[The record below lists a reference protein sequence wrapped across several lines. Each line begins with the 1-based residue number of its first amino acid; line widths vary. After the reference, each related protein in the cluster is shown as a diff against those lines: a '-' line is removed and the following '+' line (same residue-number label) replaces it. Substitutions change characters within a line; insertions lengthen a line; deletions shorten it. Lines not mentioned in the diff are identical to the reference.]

1 MMRLAALVLLLL
13 VAGPAFAQQVP
24 EQSKMALWCGLAFG
38 IVATDA
44 PVDVSD
50 GQETIIRQLAEGGER
65 LLAEAQAAYLENG
78 HSEASFAAERETMSA
93 EVAHQLN
100 AMDNSVAYSFE
111 ECSALLGL

>member
-1 MMRLAALVLLLL
+1 MRLAALVPVLLA
-13 VAGPAFAQQVP
+13 AGPVLAQQVP
-24 EQSKMALWCGLAFG
+24 EQSKMDLWCGLAFG

-65 LLAEAQAAYLENG
+65 LVGQAKAAYLENG
-78 HSEASFAAERETMSA
+78 HSDASFATEFEAMSA
-93 EVAHQLN
+93 EVARQLA